1 MVDWTPS
8 GAVFGQ
14 MKSADALAEKA
25 WPFLPRRGIFIS
37 ADGFLDRPRHNKK
50 SAVRR
55 HKTKISGF
63 KSNI

>member
-14 MKSADALAEKA
+14 KTFQMPLAEMA
-25 WPFLPRRGIFIS
+25 WPFLPRRGIFILN
-37 ADGFLDRPRHNKK
+37 DGFLDRLRHNKK

-63 KSNI
+63 KSDT